1 MLKMIVYCGNIN
13 YKSIIYDFSKE
24 RMINIK
30 KKSLFLFVVVS
41 ICIFTF
47 AAHTVNHNTVK
58 QDIDL
63 STAEWNTIYTINRFH
78 NIGSAFFGI
87 INDGNNDD
95 EIYVRVLDRNNNIV
109 FQSCLVELGEQKELD
124 FMKDGYI
131 IQAKSAN
138 RYGNFRICI
147 VNKGMIV

>member
-24 RMINIK
+24 RVINMK

-47 AAHTVNHNTVK
+47 ATHTVK

-78 NIGSAFFGI
+78 NIGSAFLGI

-95 EIYVRVLDRNNNIV
+95 EIYVRVLDKNNNIV
-109 FQSCLVELGEQKELD
+109 FQNCLVELGEQKELD

-131 IQAKSAN
+131 IQAKSVN

-147 VNKGMIV
+147 VNKGIIV